1 MPTWI
6 KSSPQQ
12 SVAALNPTISTKA
25 PNVIDTEVTGLLMKG
40 AIYEVG
46 RVQGEYVSSFFAVPK
61 SKRSPDMWRPILNL
75 KKFNKYICHVY
86 FHMEELKTVR
96 KWFR

>member
-46 RVQGEYVSSFFAVPK
+46 RVQGEYVSYSLQY
-61 SKRSPDMWRPILNL
+61 LNL
-75 KKFNKYICHVY
+75 REV
-86 FHMEELKTVR
+86 LTSGGR
-96 KWFR
+96 S

>member
-12 SVAALNPTISTKA
+12 SVAALNPTNSTKA
-25 PNVIDTEVTGLLMKG
+25 PNVIDTEVTGLLMIG
-40 AIYEVG
+40 AIYDVG

-61 SKRSPDMWRPILNL
+61 YKRSPDKWRPILNL
-75 KKFNKYICHVY
+75 KKFNKYICHIY

-96 KWFR
+96 K

>member
-25 PNVIDTEVTGLLMKG
+25 PNGLLMKG

-61 SKRSPDMWRPILNL
+61 SKRSPDKWRPILNL
-75 KKFNKYICHVY
+75 KKFNKYVCHVY
-86 FHMEELKTVR
+86 FHMEELKAVR
-96 KWFR
+96 KWFQ